1 MPLSSLVP
9 YTKHKNYEGGAIK
22 PLPLSRFWHHRIS
35 EAIIL
40 VAGLVLALYSWS
52 LFQADTINPV
62 LTVNRPAAIAAGVAV
77 LYGIVSYLFAP
88 RQHMTV
94 TAIIGYYI
102 VLVMIAL
109 LIKTTADFGSPFVAL
124 WMLTGLFAAVFGI
137 YGIAAIVLGTA
148 SFLTALTIDQ
158 QLNFDVIAL
167 ATIFTVLPLIISYM
181 IWRPSAHNQAD
192 MATDDHSLAVLT
204 SQLNAASGQ
213 SEIVLA
219 AITDGVI
226 SINHKGIIELINPAA
241 QHMLG
246 WGRADAVGLDYKLVL
261 KMFDSHNNTPNELND
276 PVQQALTNHAQ
287 TKSEAFHL
295 QVADTGETF
304 VASIVTTPIGER
316 KNGAIIV
323 FRDITHE
330 NEEDRQRAEFISTAS
345 HEMRTPVAGIEG
357 YLGLALNPATA
368 SIDEKAREYIGKAQE
383 AAKHLGRLFQDLLD
397 VTKADDGRMQNT
409 PCIVELIPFVHD
421 IIVGQLPAIRSKGLT
436 IQYPPQPAAFS
447 DTTVLDEEKDEP
459 TKVIGPVLYVNVD
472 KDHLREI
479 ISNLVE
485 NAVKYTP
492 KGSITVDISSDTD
505 ALIIS
510 IKDSGIGIP
519 KEDQAHLFQKF
530 YRVDNS
536 ATREI
541 GGTGLGLYLS
551 RRLAEAIGGNL
562 WVESVYGEG
571 STFFLKL
578 PRVKSIDAEKILAE
592 QQAAAQRPKMV
603 QPAAAQPAPLA
614 QITQQQ
620 PLAAPQQQVTTPAA
634 QPIAPA
640 QPVPQPM
647 ATQAQPAPVVA
658 PTQAQSQPQ
667 TIQVQYQQPVQRP
680 IQQQSAPLQ
689 QPAQQQPV
697 QPTPQQT
704 STSAITNNNVE

>member
-1 MPLSSLVP
+1 M
-9 YTKHKNYEGGAIK
+9 
-22 PLPLSRFWHHRIS
+22 
-35 EAIIL
+35 
-40 VAGLVLALYSWS
+40 ALYSWT
-52 LFQADTINPV
+52 LFGSDSISPV
-62 LTVNRPAAIAAGVAV
+62 LTVNQEAAIAAGVAV

-88 RQHMTV
+88 HKHMIV

-109 LIKTTADFGSPFVAL
+109 LIKTTADFGSPFIAL
-124 WMLTGLFAAVFGI
+124 WMLAGLFAAVFGV
-137 YGIAAIVLGTA
+137 YGIAAITLGTV
-148 SFLTALTIDQ
+148 SFLTILTVDK

-167 ATIFTVLPLIISYM
+167 AVIFTVLPLIISYM
-181 IWRPSAHNQAD
+181 IWRPSSRNQAD
-192 MATDDHSLAVLT
+192 MTTDDHSLAVLT

-261 KMFDSHNNTPNELND
+261 KMYDSHNNSPNELND
-276 PVQQALTNHAQ
+276 PVQQSLTNHTQ

-295 QVADTGETF
+295 QVADTGQTF

-368 SIDEKAREYIGKAQE
+368 SIDDKAREYIGKAQE

-397 VTKADDGRMQNT
+397 VTRADDGRLQNT

-421 IIVGQLPAIRSKGLT
+421 IIVGQLPAARAKGLT
-436 IQYPPQPAAFS
+436 IQYPPQPDTFAE
-447 DTTVLDEEKDEP
+447 TTVVDEEKDGP
-459 TKVIGPVLYVNVD
+459 SKTIGPVLYVNVD

-479 ISNLVE
+479 VSNLVE
-485 NAVKYTP
+485 NAIKYTP
-492 KGSITVDISSDTD
+492 SGTITVDLSSDSE
-505 ALIIS
+505 AIIIS

-541 GGTGLGLYLS
+541 GGTGLGLYLA
-551 RRLAEAIGGNL
+551 RRLSEAIGGSL

-592 QQAAAQRPKMV
+592 QQAAAHRPKMA
-603 QPAAAQPAPLA
+603 QPAAARPASLAQVTQQSLLQQQQVAAPVAPPVTAAQPAP
-614 QITQQQ
+614 Q
-620 PLAAPQQQVTTPAA
+620 PPAA
-634 QPIAPA
+634 QTPPPVVIAAPA
-640 QPVPQPM
+640 QTPASAQPQP
-647 ATQAQPAPVVA
+647 
-658 PTQAQSQPQ
+658 QPQ
-667 TIQVQYQQPVQRP
+667 TIQVRYQQQVQQPLQQQQTIPLTAQPVQQP
-680 IQQQSAPLQ
+680 IN
-689 QPAQQQPV
+689 
-697 QPTPQQT
+697 
-704 STSAITNNNVE
+704 TSAITNNNVE